1 MDSQKTVINI
11 MVAALLGSF
20 FSAGVSYLLYSHL
33 IHQEVLRAGEVWQ
46 YAHGSPEIAPAEVA
60 ALADGACDW
69 SSVRQRIR
77 DSVVQVFSHVAE
89 FNWIEPYRAPNQG
102 QSRGTAF
109 FIDGSSFDF
118 PMGAAGY
125 LITNAHVVD
134 QAKAV
139 FIQIPSQGKRQ
150 FAVDVIGVSIERDLA
165 LLRLR
170 PQEIS
175 VLQAV
180 LSSVEQLALANSDLV
195 CGSQEIMTLG
205 YPLGQ
210 QSLKG
215 TTGIVSGR
223 ERIGGQYMIQISA
236 PINPGNSG
244 GPSINRYGQVVG
256 VNTSGI
262 RDAQN
267 VNYIIPS
274 NEVSLFL
281 KQLVQTMREHAAGEQ
296 SSVVAH
302 SQDTSVESTVICLR
316 KGTLGLIYGTASD
329 ELTSFLGNPLPGGLY
344 ITDVCPDSLVSNA
357 GLRPGDMIYEMNGHR
372 LDVFGEMTVD
382 WSEDKV
388 GVVDFISRLMYGDPI
403 KIKYYR
409 AGTPHEVVISFGL
422 SKLPAIR
429 RMYPG
434 YEVIDY
440 EIVGGMVIMPLSLNL
455 LHIMAPVVPEL
466 AWYLD
471 VRHSIEPAIIITHII
486 PDSIVMRSRVLNAGS
501 VVIEINGIPVGTL
514 DELRSA
520 LRKSLETGIVT
531 VKTKDNVFA
540 VFPFGQLLHEEAR
553 LSRNFCYEITPA
565 MRALRAEAERAKQYI
580 SGTGTLSVSAAP
592 VSLLGAN
599 VSPQE
604 AKDTVESSS

>member
-1 MDSQKTVINI
+1 MNSQKTIVNI
-11 MVAALLGSF
+11 MIAALLGSF
-20 FSAGVSYLLYSHL
+20 ISAGLSYVVYSNLIHHEALRASEVAYRHNDSAFSAQVASGASMVS
-33 IHQEVLRAGEVWQ
+33 
-46 YAHGSPEIAPAEVA
+46 
-60 ALADGACDW
+60 ADTACDW
-69 SSVRQRIR
+69 STVRQRIR

-102 QSRGTAF
+102 QCRGTAF
-109 FIDGSSFDF
+109 FIDTAPFDF
-118 PMGAAGY
+118 SIGSDGY

-170 PQEIS
+170 STELS
-175 VLQAV
+175 VAQHLLAV
-180 LSSVEQLALANSDLV
+180 IEQLKLANSDLV

-244 GPSINRYGQVVG
+244 GPSINRCGDVVG

-274 NEVSLFL
+274 NEVVLFL
-281 KQLVQTMREHAAGEQ
+281 KQLSQTMREQERGVSSAVSAAGV
-296 SSVVAH
+296 S
-302 SQDTSVESTVICLR
+302 DVICLR

-344 ITDVCPDSLVSNA
+344 ITDVCPDSLVSKA

-372 LDVFGEMTVD
+372 LDVFGEMSVE

-403 KIKYYR
+403 SIKYYR
-409 AGTPHEVVISFGL
+409 AGTPHDVVISFGL
-422 SKLPAIR
+422 AKLPAIR

-434 YEVIDY
+434 YEAIDY
-440 EIVGGMVIMPLSLNL
+440 EVLGGMVIMPLSLNL
-455 LHIMAPVVPEL
+455 LQIMAPVVPEL

-471 VRHSIEPAIIITHII
+471 VRHSIDPALIITHII
-486 PDSIVMRSRVLNAGS
+486 PDSVVMRSRVLSAGS
-501 VVIEINGIPVGTL
+501 VIVEVNGKAVGTL
-514 DELRSA
+514 EELRAA
-520 LRKSLETGIVT
+520 LHESLTSGILT
-531 VKTKDNVFA
+531 IKTKENVFA
-540 VFPFGQLLHEEAR
+540 VFPFGQLLSEEDKLA
-553 LSRNFCYEITPA
+553 RNFCYEITPA
-565 MRALRAEAERAKQYI
+565 VRALRAEAKKSTQQLVDAGI
-580 SGTGTLSVSAAP
+580 VSSSAGMPPLSVGKISVGEDA
-592 VSLLGAN
+592 
-599 VSPQE
+599 
-604 AKDTVESSS
+604 VESAR